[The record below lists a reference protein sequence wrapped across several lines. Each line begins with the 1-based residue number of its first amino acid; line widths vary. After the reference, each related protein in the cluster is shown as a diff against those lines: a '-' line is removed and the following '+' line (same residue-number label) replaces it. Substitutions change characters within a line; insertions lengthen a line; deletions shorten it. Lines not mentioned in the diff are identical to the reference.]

1 MMLRIAFFVCVV
13 IMVNSQVPPVIPVGS
28 ITEGP
33 KTTAPPSVKG
43 TEYKMFER
51 KLVNIFLPITF
62 QMCFFFT
69 LFMCVHYMTN
79 IESNTECNCSTT
91 TII

>member
-1 MMLRIAFFVCVV
+1 MMLRIALFVCAV

-51 KLVNIFLPITF
+51 KLVSIFLPITF
-62 QMCFFFT
+62 QMCFFFYFIYVLT
-69 LFMCVHYMTN
+69 LYGKYTKHHR
-79 IESNTECNCSTT
+79 I
-91 TII
+91 